1 MKRKFN
7 FPIIAVILALAASN
21 LSCTSTGITINTATP
36 HQVTSQTGE
45 NIPKAVAQAT
55 NGQAQSPPAST
66 ADAGLTPEEAAA
78 EPTAA
83 GTPVPTT
90 SESRPTV
97 LKPCAEEICI
107 EDIPNLLRRPVGG
120 EGRVTVDPSYRFG
133 EFRKNSRYPN
143 SGVEFMNS
151 TGTPVVAAAAGQV
164 LAAGTDSQIAYAR
177 NLNEYG
183 NLIILEH
190 AITGID
196 QPVYTLYGHLSEIL
210 IQEGDSVEV
219 GQEIG
224 KVGATGNIRGS
235 VLHFE
240 VRVGE
245 NTYSAVRNPELWLAT
260 GHDENGQ
267 ALGALAGRISD
278 SQWKILNIR
287 NIVLERLDSSGQAVV
302 GRTYLRTYGGE
313 SLWGRSPWGESF
325 GMGDMV
331 PGTYKISYLLN
342 GYQSRLI
349 EVQAGKITLMEIIQ

>member
-1 MKRKFN
+1 MK
-7 FPIIAVILALAASN
+7 PIKKLSLLAIIFILIATS
-21 LSCTSTGITINTATP
+21 LSCSSIGR
-36 HQVTSQTGE
+36 QVSNPSPSQSQTKGVE
-45 NIPKAVAQAT
+45 NLATEPAQPAT
-55 NGQAQSPPAST
+55 GNAPESSASERIPPAPTGTPGEPDAEATAQPAAPEST
-66 ADAGLTPEEAAA
+66 ASQSTQCDNEVCIQDYP
-78 EPTAA
+78 
-83 GTPVPTT
+83 
-90 SESRPTV
+90 SR
-97 LKPCAEEICI
+97 
-107 EDIPNLLRRPVGG
+107 LLRPVGG

-133 EFRKNSRYPN
+133 EFRKNSRSPN
-143 SGVEFMNS
+143 MGVEFLNS
-151 TGTPVVAAAAGQV
+151 TGTPVIAAADGAV
-164 LAAGTDSQIAYAR
+164 VVAGTDSQTAYAR
-177 NLNEYG
+177 NLNQYG

-190 AITGID
+190 QLTD
-196 QPVYTLYGHLSEIL
+196 FKDPVYTLYAHLSEIL
-210 IQEGDSVEV
+210 VEVGDSVTT

-278 SQWKILNIR
+278 SQGKIQNIR

-302 GRTYLRTYGGE
+302 GRTYMRTYGGE

-325 GMGDMV
+325 GMGDMI

-349 EVQAGKITLMEIIQ
+349 EVQAGKITLIEIIQ